1 LNTEQ
6 TNIEQES
13 ALDINNTSTTIV
25 DFFSYFNPTGK
36 EILELRYNLLKDK
49 VDKFVI
55 CESNKTQSGI
65 QIEYELEKTL
75 EELNI
80 PKDKIE
86 IIKLDIP
93 EDDCLPVEE
102 IDRINCYEDNR
113 NNIQCVYAKTR
124 ERLQKDSILRVLNNF
139 SDDTIFIIS
148 DQDEIINPDYLDY
161 IVSVVQNY
169 VDVIIKIPLVDLQ
182 GRANLRL
189 HNLTDGSPT
198 DWSGGMFICTKNHLK
213 NATPCQIRGNVSNP
227 YKIMYAMQ
235 DNKRIE
241 DLGWHFSWMGD
252 AATRKIKLKSFSH
265 FYDTFSYLDNK
276 SYNSEDLQTFVEHCQ
291 IKEGERPPGGYN
303 NSVLKK
309 YPLNLLPEM
318 LFKIPRV
325 KDFLLPQLM
334 NKLENL
340 PNINFITLTESFERK
355 KHLHEQFLL
364 YGISDLVPHIFER
377 FERKNFTIKGKLIDK
392 TLDPLL
398 GAGTSHLKAIKK
410 WLDTTTEPYGFF
422 CEDDISLE
430 TVEYWNFTWSEFIKK
445 LPKNWDCIQLGIL
458 EEQLT
463 EVNFRERNIYDWSLL
478 AYIVTRDYA
487 KKIINNHYNGSEF
500 NFDVVGYDL
509 PPSPEHIIYLN
520 EGKVYS
526 FPLFVENINFKST
539 ITPKKEYPETYD
551 NHKKSY
557 QHVVSWWK
565 NTGQK
570 LDINDIIKN

>member
-1 LNTEQ
+1 
-6 TNIEQES
+6 
-13 ALDINNTSTTIV
+13 
-25 DFFSYFNPTGK
+25 
-36 EILELRYNLLKDK
+36 
-49 VDKFVI
+49 
-55 CESNKTQSGI
+55 
-65 QIEYELEKTL
+65 
-75 EELNI
+75 
-80 PKDKIE
+80 
-86 IIKLDIP
+86 
-93 EDDCLPVEE
+93 
-102 IDRINCYEDNR
+102 
-113 NNIQCVYAKTR
+113 
-124 ERLQKDSILRVLNNF
+124 
-139 SDDTIFIIS
+139 
-148 DQDEIINPDYLDY
+148 
-161 IVSVVQNY
+161 
-169 VDVIIKIPLVDLQ
+169 
-182 GRANLRL
+182 
-189 HNLTDGSPT
+189 
-198 DWSGGMFICTKNHLK
+198 
-213 NATPCQIRGNVSNP
+213 
-227 YKIMYAMQ
+227 
-235 DNKRIE
+235 
-241 DLGWHFSWMGD
+241 
-252 AATRKIKLKSFSH
+252 
-265 FYDTFSYLDNK
+265 
-276 SYNSEDLQTFVEHCQ
+276 
-291 IKEGERPPGGYN
+291 
-303 NSVLKK
+303 
-309 YPLNLLPEM
+309 
-318 LFKIPRV
+318 
-325 KDFLLPQLM
+325 M
-334 NKLENL
+334 NKLENF
-340 PNINFITLTESFERK
+340 PNINFITLTESFERR
-355 KHLHEQFLL
+355 KHLYEQFLL
-364 YGISDLVPHIFER
+364 YGISDPVPHIFER

-392 TLDPLL
+392 VLDPLL
-398 GAGTSHLKAIKK
+398 GTGTSHLKAIKK